1 MIILY
6 VYNEIP
12 VFYTMRNYFENDYA
26 SYRFHD
32 GVLHIVYHQGVSIDM
47 EAAVQIVKDRMFL
60 HEGRLFPI
68 LCDIKGLKEINKS
81 ARAYLAME
89 GSTLIK
95 AVAVIVEPPVS
106 KMLSEFYIRTSN
118 PPIPTQT
125 FEQIEDALA
134 FLNEYK
140 E

>member
-1 MIILY
+1 
-6 VYNEIP
+6 
-12 VFYTMRNYFENDYA
+12 MRNYFENDYA
-26 SYRFHD
+26 SYRFQD
-32 GVLHIVYHQGVSIDM
+32 GVLHITYHPGVNIDM
-47 EAAVQIVKDRMFL
+47 KAAIQIVKDRMIL

-68 LCDIKGLKEINKS
+68 LCDIKGIKDINKQ

-118 PPIPTQT
+118 PPIPTKT
-125 FEQIEDALA
+125 FEHIEDALA
-134 FLNEYK
+134 FLNEYI

>member
-1 MIILY
+1 
-6 VYNEIP
+6 
-12 VFYTMRNYFENDYA
+12 MRNYFENDYT

-32 GVLHIVYHQGVSIDM
+32 GILYIVYHQGVSIDLK
-47 EAAVQIVKDRMFL
+47 AAMQIVKDRLHL
-60 HEGRLFPI
+60 HEGRSLPI
-68 LCDIKGLKEINKS
+68 LCDIRGIKEINKS
-81 ARAYLAME
+81 ARAYVAME

-118 PPIPTQT
+118 PPIPTKS
-125 FEQIEDALA
+125 FEDIEDALS
-134 FLNEYK
+134 FLNEFL

>member
-1 MIILY
+1 
-6 VYNEIP
+6 
-12 VFYTMRNYFENDYA
+12 MRSYFENDYT

-32 GVLHIVYHQGVSIDM
+32 GILHIIYHQGVSIDLK
-47 EAAVQIVKDRMFL
+47 AAMQIVKDRLYL
-60 HEGRLFPI
+60 HEGKSLPI
-68 LCDIKGLKEINKS
+68 LCDIRGIKEINKA
-81 ARAYLAME
+81 ARAYVAIE

-118 PPIPTQT
+118 PPVPTQS
-125 FEQIEDALA
+125 FEHIEDALMY
-134 FLNEYK
+134 LNEFI